1 MRVLSPN
8 ARGALASTNV
18 SLDLARTLV
27 LTEVVPWGSVASA
40 LFLSTTKGI
49 PFTRALLDG
58 QSITLDRLEEELARA
73 DAPTVD
79 DVTADPALLERL
91 PRGLCRRLFA
101 VPLKQGETG
110 AVDVAFAD
118 VRDHHAI
125 RELEH
130 HLRAPVRAV
139 RASFARVEEVV
150 SRLPQARR
158 EEAVIETTLV
168 SVRAPQMPENASK
181 AKNAIFAPAPEQPPE
196 NPHPSS
202 PPLPLVRRASDRPIP
217 LVRRAEEQPVLELRA
232 PYSRQSMRPSI
243 RPSFRPVESGAGAAM
258 RTAQGR
264 DEILHLLLE
273 GASEFARRVILFAVR
288 KDAITGLMCTP
299 TMGDEARIRELRIA
313 GDEPSIFANVAHA
326 GTYLGPL
333 YKIEIHKPVI
343 ALLPGVSDTVAVAAV
358 RLRNRP
364 LVLVLAEGM
373 KNAAMDVRVLE
384 DLSRTAGEA
393 FARILASKGE

>member
-1 MRVLSPN
+1 
-8 ARGALASTNV
+8 
-18 SLDLARTLV
+18 
-27 LTEVVPWGSVASA
+27 
-40 LFLSTTKGI
+40 
-49 PFTRALLDG
+49 
-58 QSITLDRLEEELARA
+58 
-73 DAPTVD
+73 
-79 DVTADPALLERL
+79 
-91 PRGLCRRLFA
+91 
-101 VPLKQGETG
+101 
-110 AVDVAFAD
+110 
-118 VRDHHAI
+118 
-125 RELEH
+125 
-130 HLRAPVRAV
+130 
-139 RASFARVEEVV
+139 
-150 SRLPQARR
+150 
-158 EEAVIETTLV
+158 
-168 SVRAPQMPENASK
+168 
-181 AKNAIFAPAPEQPPE
+181 
-196 NPHPSS
+196 
-202 PPLPLVRRASDRPIP
+202 
-217 LVRRAEEQPVLELRA
+217 
-232 PYSRQSMRPSI
+232 
-243 RPSFRPVESGAGAAM
+243 M